1 MLEPDENGVLLR
13 LAPSA
18 GRRVMAVAT
27 IYLLGAL
34 LIWMALAQPPALG
47 WAVFLIALGAF
58 ILWAAERMR
67 RATSMRLELTEEGLR
82 DSSGRVLADWDE
94 IAKVE
99 RGTFAFKPSNGFV
112 LILKEKGPGAWAP
125 GLYWRIGRRVGVGGV
140 TPMRET
146 KFMGEQIA
154 LSLAQRQGN
163 LGL

>member
-1 MLEPDENGVLLR
+1 MLEPDANGVLLR
-13 LAPSA
+13 VAPSA
-18 GRRVMAVAT
+18 ARRVFAVGV

-34 LIWMALAQPPALG
+34 LIWMAVAQPPALG

-67 RATSMRLELTEEGLR
+67 RSTTLELELTEEGLR
-82 DSSGRVLADWDE
+82 DTGGTWLALWDD

-99 RGTFAFKPSNGFV
+99 RGTFAAKPSNGFV
-112 LILKEKGPGAWAP
+112 LMLKQKGPRAWAP
-125 GLYWRIGRRVGVGGV
+125 GLYWKFGRRVGVGGV

-154 LSLAQRQGN
+154 MILAQRN
-163 LGL
+163 NDLGL